1 MKFFKQKG
9 QAALEFLTT
18 YGWAFLVIL
27 VMIGALAG
35 FGILTPSNFLPDRC
49 NFASELSCS
58 EAAIIAENES
68 DFNPDL
74 IVYLSNSVGN
84 SVKIDPTDVEV
95 SSEFIDDSDV
105 ISCLVDE
112 QNTEQT
118 ISAGDTVK
126 INCSDMG
133 EFPAPGAKAK
143 VQMELKYTPVGKNL
157 AQSIQGEVFTD
168 IQVK

>member
-58 EAAIIAENES
+58 ESAIVADDET
-68 DFNPDL
+68 DFDPDL
-74 IVYLSNSVGN
+74 KLFLKNNIGN
-84 SVKIDPTDVEV
+84 SVKIDPADIEVESEYISGTYTGCTIDGSTD
-95 SSEFIDDSDV
+95 
-105 ISCLVDE
+105 
-112 QNTEQT
+112 TAT
-118 ISAGDTVK
+118 ISASDAVNIT
-126 INCSDMG
+126 CSDMG
-133 EFPAPGAKAK
+133 EFPAPGEKAK
-143 VQMELKYTPVGKNL
+143 IQVDLKYTPVGKNL
-157 AQSIQGEVFTD
+157 AKAVQGEIFTD
-168 IQVK
+168 IQVS